1 MRFMMFMYPGSIENE
16 ADWAPSPEDVGAMT
30 RYNEELSKAGVL
42 LALDG
47 LHPGSKGA
55 RVRFPG
61 GKPTVTDGPF
71 AEAKELVGGY
81 WIIQATSK
89 EEAVAWASRCPAGE
103 HDMVEVRQVYEMSDF
118 PEDVQAAVVDLPQQ
132 PPEQTT
138 AS

>member
-1 MRFMMFMYPGSIENE
+1 MRFMMFMYPGIEDE
-16 ADWAPSPEDVGAMT
+16 ANWAPDPETVAAMT

-47 LHPGSKGA
+47 LQPGSKGA
-55 RVRFPG
+55 RVRFSG
-61 GKPTVTDGPF
+61 GKATVTDGPF

-81 WIIQATSK
+81 WIIQAKSK
-89 EEAVAWASRCPAGE
+89 EEAVEWASRCPAGE
-103 HDMVEVRQVYEMSDF
+103 NDMIEVRQVYEMADF
-118 PEDVQAAVVDLPQQ
+118 PADVQAAVVELPQQ

>member
-1 MRFMMFMYPGSIENE
+1 MRFAMFMYPGIEE
-16 ADWAPSPEDVGAMT
+16 KDWEPTPEDVGAMT

-47 LHPGSKGA
+47 LQPPSKGA
-55 RVRFPG
+55 RVRFAG
-61 GKPTVTDGPF
+61 GKPSVTDGPF

-81 WIIQATSK
+81 WIIQAKSK
-89 EEAVAWASRCPAGE
+89 EEAVEWASRCPAGE
-103 HDMVEVRQVYEMSDF
+103 NDMIEVRQIFELSDF
-118 PEDVQAAVVDLPQQ
+118 PEEVQAAVVELPET